1 MALKTQLFCALAEVQ
16 NYREQKPMLQSLH
29 SVPIYL
35 STFSLLKDCD
45 HDVKVI
51 FMPLKMSVTLQPTT
65 DQAPQNSK
73 RNFTSSPPLNTVSP
87 FSYTGE
93 YKQKVICDSMQDLNF

>member
-1 MALKTQLFCALAEVQ
+1 
-16 NYREQKPMLQSLH
+16 MLQSLH

-65 DQAPQNSK
+65 DRAPQNSK